1 MNRRLTRFGTPIA
14 CARSRTR
21 MRTLMTL
28 HTLREARILDGN
40 GRLKAMSLTV
50 GTLTVARG
58 RQLTLLPFTPLSPQM
73 PSSQPKKFVSSDS
86 ISLRRLSIIIS
97 SLITPREQH
106 TIASPRAPVFSPAD
120 ISIRS
125 RLANVVQ
132 RSLMKKPQS
141 LSHPYAA
148 PQRIISQFHHISTL
162 PLRKLNQPRTIA
174 KSQRNIASPDHRATI
189 RRKDLV
195 WYRSSR
201 SRLCPI

>member
-14 CARSRTR
+14 RTRSRTR

-120 ISIRS
+120 IFIRS

-132 RSLMKKPQS
+132 RSLMKKPRS

-148 PQRIISQFHHISTL
+148 AQRIISQFHYISTL
-162 PLRKLNQPRTIA
+162 PLRKTNQPDPLANA
-174 KSQRNIASPDHRATI
+174 KRHVANPDRHATI
-189 RRKDLV
+189 RKKHLV

-201 SRLCPI
+201 SRLCPV

>member
-1 MNRRLTRFGTPIA
+1 
-14 CARSRTR
+14 
-21 MRTLMTL
+21 MTL

-40 GRLKAMSLTV
+40 GRLKAMSPTV
-50 GTLTVARG
+50 GMLTVAHG
-58 RQLTLLPFTPLSPQM
+58 HQLTLLPFTPLSPQT

-132 RSLMKKPQS
+132 RSLTKKPRS

-162 PLRKLNQPRTIA
+162 PLRKSNQPRTIMKA
-174 KSQRNIASPDHRATI
+174 QRNIANPDRHATI
-189 RRKDLV
+189 RKRDLV

-201 SRLCPI
+201 SRLCPV